1 MVTMR
6 INAFNRIIIF
16 SMERK
21 VHLTF
26 EFFKV
31 TQPKDSSLNFEDTLV
46 RLLNKDIT
54 QKDKMILACENNSEE
69 IVIVFTKVRMNN
81 IPDKINVNT
90 GSCSPIEL
98 RDDEGLSEKVAFIF
112 NKKLKIAA
120 IQKNAN
126 SITSTGIFKFIR
138 TEIDDSEF
146 ETSFII
152 RQDVLDQLYKMKQVT
167 KCEIK
172 IDCTKDLSVLKDSNS
187 SIFDKIAKQKDI
199 GANLLNISFSMGLN
213 SKDSISTPLI
223 NKLKK
228 LSLSNNG
235 AIQSLNI
242 WGKDEENKST
252 VLDLLN
258 FKFVDKQEI
267 KVIKRSI
274 DNSLLISSAKKAIEN
289 NLDILKGLCDNV

>member
-1 MVTMR
+1 
-6 INAFNRIIIF
+6 
-16 SMERK
+16 
-21 VHLTF
+21 
-26 EFFKV
+26 
-31 TQPKDSSLNFEDTLV
+31 
-46 RLLNKDIT
+46 
-54 QKDKMILACENNSEE
+54 
-69 IVIVFTKVRMNN
+69 
-81 IPDKINVNT
+81 
-90 GSCSPIEL
+90 
-98 RDDEGLSEKVAFIF
+98 
-112 NKKLKIAA
+112 
-120 IQKNAN
+120 
-126 SITSTGIFKFIR
+126 
-138 TEIDDSEF
+138 
-146 ETSFII
+146 
-152 RQDVLDQLYKMKQVT
+152 MKQVT

>member
-6 INAFNRIIIF
+6 INAFYRIIIL
-16 SMERK
+16 SMDRK

-31 TQPKDSSLNFEDTLV
+31 TQPKDASLNFEDALV

-54 QKDKMILACENNSEE
+54 QKDKRILAHENNSDE

-81 IPDKINVNT
+81 IPDKINVTT

-98 RDDEGLSEKVAFIF
+98 TDDEGLSEKVVFIF

-120 IQKNAN
+120 IQKNVN
-126 SITSTGIFKFIR
+126 SITSTGIFNFIR
-138 TEIDDSEF
+138 TEIADCKF

-187 SIFDKIAKQKDI
+187 SIFDKIAKQEDI
-199 GANLLNISFSMGLN
+199 GANLLNISFSMGVN
-213 SKDSISTPLI
+213 SKDGLADSLI
-223 NKLKK
+223 NKVKN
-228 LSLSNNG
+228 LSLSNND
-235 AIQSLNI
+235 AIRSLNI

-258 FKFVDKQEI
+258 FKLVDKQEV

-274 DNSLLISSAKKAIEN
+274 DNSLLISSAKNAINN
-289 NLDILKGLCDNV
+289 NLDILKGYL

>member
-54 QKDKMILACENNSEE
+54 QKDKMILACENNSDE

-213 SKDSISTPLI
+213 SKIVYLPL
-223 NKLKK
+223 
-228 LSLSNNG
+228 
-235 AIQSLNI
+235 
-242 WGKDEENKST
+242 
-252 VLDLLN
+252 
-258 FKFVDKQEI
+258 
-267 KVIKRSI
+267 
-274 DNSLLISSAKKAIEN
+274 
-289 NLDILKGLCDNV
+289 